1 MMNNQKDSIYENMN
15 RKNMLCVF
23 FLGVLIGTVY
33 FLAIY
38 GIRPLNV
45 CDDSWLLSGG
55 DLR

>member
-1 MMNNQKDSIYENMN
+1 MNNQKDSIYENMN

-38 GIRPLNV
+38 GISPLNV
-45 CDDSWLLSGG
+45 CDD
-55 DLR
+55 